1 MENEET
7 WDPSGVLHDRRSR
20 TLWVAA
26 VVVPIAVVAV
36 GSLVRPDLFY
46 DGFFWKYLYGPI
58 VADSQGGVAEL
69 PSGVTATP
77 GYTPVS
83 SAVYA
88 YYLLL
93 AVVGSVHLLD
103 RFEVGG
109 TRSFFY
115 ALVPYGFVGGALRV
129 VEDTGSLEPPVEY
142 LFISPVIYVTM
153 FAFTAVFF
161 LAAVYAEREGLVDDY
176 ANPVAGAGAT
186 VLVATLAYLAYFGS
200 VGEGAEVSL
209 WIPAAVVGMAT
220 LFFAVVWFPLDRF
233 VPDVNA
239 GTGLMG
245 AVLLWSHM
253 LDASS
258 TIVGVGYL
266 GYSEK
271 QPIVDAVIE
280 FTGTTYSFAAV
291 KAGIVLLIL
300 YAFDE
305 QFFEEYRRLPYLL
318 LVAVLAVGLGPGT
331 RNTLRMTL
339 GI

>member
-7 WDPSGVLHDRRSR
+7 WNPSGVLQDRRSR

-26 VVVPIAVVAV
+26 VVVPVAVVAL
-36 GSLVRPDLFY
+36 GSLVRPEIFY
-46 DGFFWKYLYGPI
+46 DRFFWKYLYGPV
-58 VADSQGGVAEL
+58 VADSQGGLAEL

-103 RFEVGG
+103 RFEVGDS
-109 TRSFFY
+109 RSFFY
-115 ALVPYGFVGGALRV
+115 ALVPYGLVGGALRV
-129 VEDTGSLEPPVEY
+129 VEDTGSLEPPVAY

-153 FAFTAVFF
+153 FVFTLAFF
-161 LAAVYAEREGLVDDY
+161 LAALYAEREGIVDDY
-176 ANPVAGAGAT
+176 AKPVAGAGAA
-186 VLVATLAYLAYFGS
+186 VLVAALLYLAYFGS

-209 WIPAAVVGMAT
+209 WVLGAVVGMAT
-220 LFFAVVWFPLDRF
+220 LFFALVWFPLDRF
-233 VPDVNA
+233 VPELNT

-258 TIVGVGYL
+258 TILGVGYL

-271 QPIVDAVIE
+271 QPIVDAVIDL
-280 FTGTTYSFAAV
+280 TGTTYSFAV
-291 KAGIVLLIL
+291 MKAGIVILIL

-305 QFFEEYRRLPYLL
+305 QFFKEYRRLPYLL

>member
-1 MENEET
+1 MENENT
-7 WDPSGVLHDRRSR
+7 WEPSGVLQDRRSR
-20 TLWVAA
+20 GLWIAA
-26 VVVPIAVVAV
+26 VVLPVAVVAV
-36 GSLVRPDLFY
+36 GSLVRPDIFY
-46 DGFFWKYLYGPI
+46 DRFFWKYLFGPV

-103 RFEVGG
+103 RFEVGD
-109 TRSFFY
+109 TKSFFY
-115 ALVPYGFVGGALRV
+115 ALLPYGFLGGALRV
-129 VEDTGSLEPPVEY
+129 VEDTGSLEPPVSY
-142 LFISPVIYVTM
+142 FFISPVIYVTM
-153 FAFTAVFF
+153 FVFTLVTF
-161 LAAVYAEREGLVDDY
+161 LVAVYAEREGVVEGY
-176 ANPVAGAGAT
+176 AKPVAGAGAAA
-186 VLVATLAYLAYFGS
+186 LVAALLYLAYFGS
-200 VGEGAEVSL
+200 VGEGAEVTL
-209 WIPAAVVGMAT
+209 WLPVAVVGMAT
-220 LFFAVVWFPLDRF
+220 VFFAVVWFPLDRLF
-233 VPDVNA
+233 PEVNA
-239 GTGLMG
+239 GTGTMG
-245 AVLLWSHM
+245 AVLLWSHL

-258 TIVGVGYL
+258 TILGVGYF

-271 QPIVDAVIE
+271 QPIVGAIIDL
-280 FTGTTYSFAAV
+280 TGTTYSFAVV

-305 QFFEEYRRLPYLL
+305 EFFEEFRRLPYLL